1 MRAKMQRDKRVM
13 LAELHDKQTR
23 LKHEL
28 QRPVMRCMTGYC
40 CRVCKADYVVA
51 MAMGLQPRLGKDSPV
66 AALTGDLV
74 HMIVKMTKSSKK
86 LPAWLSCFWNVTMVK
101 KRRARAVLVCS
112 RVAKHKREYDAAYAD
127 STSQPDSTG
136 EAV

>member
-13 LAELHDKQTR
+13 LGELHDKQNR

-28 QRPVMRCMTGYC
+28 ERPVMRCMTGYC
-40 CRVCKADYVVA
+40 CRVCKTDYVIA
-51 MAMGLQPRLGKDSPV
+51 MAMGLQSRLGKDSPV

-74 HMIVKMTKSSKK
+74 HMIIEMTKSIKK
-86 LPAWLSCFWNVTMVK
+86 LPAWLSCFWNVNMAK
-101 KRRARAVLVCS
+101 KRRARAVLECS
-112 RVAKHKREYDAAYAD
+112 RVAKRKREYDAAYGD
-127 STSQPDSTG
+127 CTSQPDSTG